1 MPTRPTSRPIS
12 THPTRRSRKAAP
24 PSDDPDVVL
33 QTLLHQHPWFL
44 SCMHFLTQISA
55 EELLALQK
63 MSILLVGSHTISTR
77 EKGQNVVRAGVATCA
92 RPSS

>member
-1 MPTRPTSRPIS
+1 MPTRPTSRRTSKRS
-12 THPTRRSRKAAP
+12 TRGHHEAAR

-33 QTLLHQHPWFL
+33 QTLLSQHPWFL
-44 SCMHFLTQISA
+44 SCMHFLAQISA

-63 MSILLVGSHTISTR
+63 MSILLVGSHTISAR
-77 EKGQNVVRAGVATCA
+77 EKSRSAVQAGIAACD